1 MATQIKIISW
11 NVNGIRAA
19 VGKDFY
25 DQFRQMD
32 ADIFCIQETKAQDD
46 IVKEIAKEI
55 EGYSLYV
62 NSAEQKGYSGTAVFS
77 RITPLSH
84 TLDMGVAEHDSE
96 GRIITLEFD
105 GFWLVAGYIPNSG
118 AGLKRLDYRKTWD
131 ADLKK
136 YLEKLQN
143 SKPVIFTGDLNVA
156 HEPID
161 LARPKQNYNKSAG
174 YTQTEIDGFDNFL
187 SLGLTDTFRKL
198 YPDKQQYTYW
208 SMRFNGREKNIGWRL
223 DYFLVSEK
231 LMKQVKDSI
240 IRDDIFGSDH
250 CPVEL
255 TLEM

>member
-1 MATQIKIISW
+1 MATQIRLVSW

-19 VGKDFY
+19 VNKDFY
-25 DQFRQMD
+25 DNFKKLD

-46 IVKEIAKEI
+46 IVEEIASKI
-55 EGYSLYV
+55 EGYSLAV
-62 NSAEQKGYSGTAVFS
+62 NSASKKGYSGTAVFS
-77 RITPLSH
+77 RITPLS
-84 TLDMGVAEHDSE
+84 TETDMGVKEHDEE
-96 GRIITLEFD
+96 GRLITLEFD
-105 GFWLVAGYIPNSG
+105 GFYLVAGYIPNSG

-136 YLEKLQN
+136 YLKKLQDK
-143 SKPVIFTGDLNVA
+143 KPVIFTGDLNVA

-187 SLGLTDTFRKL
+187 SLGLVDTFRQL
-198 YPDKQQYTYW
+198 HPEKQQYSYW
-208 SMRFNGREKNIGWRL
+208 SMRFNGREKNVGWRL
-223 DYFLVSEK
+223 DYFLVSES
-231 LMKQVKDSI
+231 LMKQVKDSV

-255 TLEM
+255 ILNL